1 LKSKKVGYGKV
12 AVVGSILM
20 FSDQYIDKEEN
31 GKFLDVIIQWLTTGN
46 ISI

>member
-1 LKSKKVGYGKV
+1 
-12 AVVGSILM
+12 M

-46 ISI
+46 ILNIL